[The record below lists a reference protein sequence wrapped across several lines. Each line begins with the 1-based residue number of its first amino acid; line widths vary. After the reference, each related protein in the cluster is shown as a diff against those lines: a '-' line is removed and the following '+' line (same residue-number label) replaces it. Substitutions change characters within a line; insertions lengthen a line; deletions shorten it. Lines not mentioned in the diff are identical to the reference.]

1 MIRATLAVATAIALA
16 ACAAPTAAPPSDSGR
31 NGPYEVIRVVDGD
44 TIHVMIDGQDT
55 TVRFIG
61 INTPETVAQDRP
73 IECYGPQASDRT
85 RDLLEGRQV
94 WLEYDPVSGDTDRY
108 GRTLAYVWLDDER
121 MVNEMLVREGFA
133 EEYTY
138 SEGYRHQRELRAAE
152 RQAQQA
158 DAGLWGACP

>member
-1 MIRATLAVATAIALA
+1 MIRATMAAAAAIALA
-16 ACAAPTAAPPSDSGR
+16 ACAAPTVAAPSNSSLV
-31 NGPYEVIRVVDGD
+31 GPYEVIRVVDGD
-44 TIHVMIDGQDT
+44 TIHVLLDGQDT

-61 INTPETVAQDRP
+61 IDTPETVAQDRP
-73 IECYGPQASDRT
+73 IECFGPEASART
-85 RDLLEGRQV
+85 RELLAGQRV
-94 WLEYDPVSGDTDRY
+94 WLEYDQVSGDTDRY
-108 GRTLAYVWLDDER
+108 GRTLAYIWLDDER

-138 SEGYRHQRELRAAE
+138 NEGYRHQQELRAAE